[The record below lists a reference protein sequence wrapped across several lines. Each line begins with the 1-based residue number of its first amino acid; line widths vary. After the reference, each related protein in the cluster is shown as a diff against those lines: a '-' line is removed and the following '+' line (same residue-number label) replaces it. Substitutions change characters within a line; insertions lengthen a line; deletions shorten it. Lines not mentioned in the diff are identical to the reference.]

1 MTVAKALQILL
12 EEEAEHLRRL
22 ELCRADIADLRGDVD
37 ENGPVAASDWISED
51 LGSFNWLIRGL
62 IPREGVVVMCADA
75 GIGKTTL
82 ICQMTVCL
90 SRGAPFIGYSV
101 DAAVPT
107 LTVAA
112 EGSRLAF
119 RNRFMSTCRA
129 LGVSTDGLAWYIQ
142 PDKTTDYMIGS
153 ARLDR
158 MIGASGA
165 KLVVLDT
172 IGYFHRGDENDAND
186 WKRHVMQPLKGLI
199 GKHGCSFVL
208 VHHHSKGADR
218 HGWQKGRGTTAMYA
232 DSDVWMRLEKPEGQ
246 PEDYRELHI
255 DKNKYGR
262 MGFMDPLRFNSTEA
276 IFEVR

>member
-1 MTVAKALQILL
+1 MSERVLQMLL
-12 EEEAEHLRRL
+12 EEEAQHVKALAE
-22 ELCRADIADLRGDVD
+22 CRADLTALRGDSETD
-37 ENGPVAASDWISED
+37 SPVVAKGWVEED
-51 LGSFNWLIRGL
+51 LGSFNWLVRSL
-62 IPREGVVVMCADA
+62 VPRESVVILCADA

-82 ICQMTVCL
+82 ICQLTVCL
-90 SRGAPFIGYSV
+90 SRGIPFLGYAV
-101 DAAVPT
+101 DKAVPT

-119 RNRFMSTCRA
+119 RNRFMSTCRS
-129 LGVSTDGLAWYIQ
+129 LGVSTDGLAWYVQ
-142 PDKTTDYMIGS
+142 PDKMTDYMIGS
-153 ARLDR
+153 PKLDS
-158 MIGASGA
+158 MIAKSGA

-186 WKRHVMQPLKGLI
+186 WKRNVMQPLRGLI

-232 DSDVWMRLEKPEGQ
+232 DCDVWLRLEKGEGF
-246 PEDYRELHI
+246 DNWRELHV

-262 MGFMDPLRFNSTEA
+262 MGYYDPLTFVSTEA
-276 IFEVR
+276 VFEAR